1 MIGLRLQ
8 QLEDNINRNL
18 ELLYEY
24 EVRLRYEDDPRRIAR
39 YRGEIERQR
48 EALTIYKNEYDE
60 LKNRVTTDPLTK
72 TRDATDRLEQMNLK
86 LNQMDFK
93 LDELQKGQANVLKE
107 LLEMRQAVIVR
118 FDISDQTIVSS
129 VVKHLD
135 KSQLSDVQI
144 ILDHIEANRVQRI
157 EMDEALIAIQQ
168 ALSETKRHP
177 MDYADLQLANDA
189 MTLSKLI
196 DDPKIDSAHKLKV
209 SIPIIPLILSYEGEV
224 GLNVGMNLKEAWK
237 HLRGK

>member
-1 MIGLRLQ
+1 MIKLRLQ

-60 LKNRVTTDPLTK
+60 LKNRVTSDPLTK
-72 TRDATDRLEQMNLK
+72 TKAATDRLEQMNLK

-93 LDELQKGQANVLKE
+93 LDELQKGQVEISKE
-107 LLEMRQAVIVR
+107 LVEMRQAVLDR
-118 FDISDQTIVSS
+118 FNISDRNIVSS

-135 KSQLSDVQI
+135 KNQIADVQI

-157 EMDEALIAIQQ
+157 EMDEALTSIQQ
-168 ALSETKRHP
+168 ALSEMKRQS

-189 MTLSKLI
+189 ITLSKLL

-224 GLNVGMNLKEAWK
+224 GLNCGINLKNAWK
-237 HLRGK
+237 HLRGT